1 MITLEKELE
10 HASSYLAIQNIR
22 FKDKFEFHVDA
33 DPELLKYFCPKLSI
47 SHCWKMLFIMEW
59 MECMRMEKSRS
70 GSMKRMEISK
80 SMCQIMDRYDTGR
93 NRLYHAQ

>member
-47 SHCWKMLFIMEW
+47 SIAGKCYLSWNGW
-59 MECMRMEKSRS
+59 
-70 GSMKRMEISK
+70 
-80 SMCQIMDRYDTGR
+80 
-93 NRLYHAQ
+93 NV

>member
-47 SHCWKMLFIMEW
+47 QPLLAAFQ
-59 MECMRMEKSRS
+59 
-70 GSMKRMEISK
+70 
-80 SMCQIMDRYDTGR
+80 CQIFKILAT
-93 NRLYHAQ
+93 